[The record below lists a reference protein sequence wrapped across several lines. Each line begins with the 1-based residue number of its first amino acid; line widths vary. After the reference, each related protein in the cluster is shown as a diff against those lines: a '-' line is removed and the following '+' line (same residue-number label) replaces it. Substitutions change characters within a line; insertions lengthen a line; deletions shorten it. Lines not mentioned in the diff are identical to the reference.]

1 MTFEN
6 LQFRRH
12 GGVAWIMLDRPAAA
26 NALSMSLA
34 EEFCAAVD
42 LADND
47 PDVYVVVL
55 QGSGKFF
62 CAGGD
67 VGAMAEAED
76 PADFLRTLAGK
87 MSEGLLA
94 LARSRLVTIAAV
106 HGAAAGAGLALV
118 LSSDLVLASSNA
130 SFQSAYAKVG
140 LTPDCGV
147 SYLLPRVVGPRRAA
161 EICLSGRV
169 ITATEALQ
177 WGLVNEMVDESALQL
192 RAEDLAL
199 RLAGSAVQ
207 TLGPTKRLLNAA
219 AIAAYRKHL
228 DDEVAT
234 ISSIVSHENTRNR
247 IISFAGR
254 SKSAGQA

>member
-6 LQFRRH
+6 LQFRCA

-26 NALSMSLA
+26 NSLSIALA

-42 LADND
+42 LANNNR
-47 PDVYVVVL
+47 DVHVVVL
-55 QGSGKFF
+55 QGAGKFF

-67 VGAMAEAED
+67 VAAMAEAED
-76 PADFLRTLAGK
+76 PAEFLRILAGK

-94 LARSRLVTIAAV
+94 LTRSRLVTIAAV

-118 LSSDLVLASSNA
+118 LNSDLVLASSNA

-147 SYLLPRVVGPRRAA
+147 SYLLPQVVGPRRAA

-169 ITATEALQ
+169 VTAPEALQ
-177 WGLVNEMVDESALQL
+177 WGLVNEVVDESALQL

-199 RLAGSAVQ
+199 RLAGSAAQ
-207 TLGPTKRLLNAA
+207 TLGPTKRLLTRAA
-219 AIAAYRKHL
+219 VAAYGKHL

-234 ISSIVSHENTRNR
+234 ISTIVSHENTRNR

-254 SKSAGQA
+254 SKAGGRS

>member
-6 LQFRRH
+6 LQFRYG
-12 GGVAWIMLDRPAAA
+12 GGVAWITLDRPAAA
-26 NALSMSLA
+26 NALSMGLA

-42 LADND
+42 RANNN
-47 PDVYVVVL
+47 PDVHVVVL
-55 QGSGKFF
+55 QGTGKFF

-67 VGAMAEAED
+67 VAAMAEAED
-76 PADFLRTLAGK
+76 PAEFLRNLAGK

-106 HGAAAGAGLALV
+106 HGATAGAGLALV
-118 LSSDLVLASSNA
+118 LNADLVLASSNA

-147 SYLLPRVVGPRRAA
+147 SYLLPQAVGPRRAA

-169 ITATEALQ
+169 ITAPEALQ
-177 WGLVNEMVDESALQL
+177 WGLVNEVVDESELQL

-199 RLAGSAVQ
+199 RLAGSATQ
-207 TLGPTKRLLNAA
+207 TLGPTKRLLTTAA
-219 AIAAYRKHL
+219 VAAYSKHL

-234 ISSIVSHENTRNR
+234 ISTIVSHENTRNR

-254 SKSAGQA
+254 SKTASQA